1 MADAQPT
8 ASISDDDASPQGE
21 AEQREIYANFQ
32 FEIYA
37 QGALSGQTPELPIT
51 AAALE
56 ARARE
61 QLSDEAFGYVAGGAG
76 SERTMSANLRAFERW
91 EIVPRMLRDVSERD
105 LSVSVLGTAMPAP
118 VLLAPIGVQSI
129 VHPEAEL
136 AVARAAAAR
145 GLTSILSTAA
155 SNTIEDVAAAVEDV
169 AVSSSKVAATESAQ
183 PAGRWYQ
190 LYWPR
195 DRDLAASFVARA
207 VGAGY
212 EAIVVTLD
220 TWLLGWRPRDL
231 KNGYLPFLKGEGVAN
246 YFSDPVF
253 RAALERPPEEDPAP
267 AIGHW
272 AYQFANPRVTWE
284 DLAWLREQTSLPIV
298 LKGILHAEDARR
310 AVQAGVDGVIVSNHG
325 GRQVDGSIGALD
337 ALPGVREAVGGQL
350 AVLFDSGIRT
360 GADVFKALALG
371 ADAVCLGRPYA
382 WGLALGGQAGVEH
395 VLRCLLAELDL
406 TLALSGYTEIAQ
418 LDRTSLQRSG

>member
-1 MADAQPT
+1 MAELDSAQQQQPVF
-8 ASISDDDASPQGE
+8 
-21 AEQREIYANFQ
+21 ANFQ

-37 QGALSGQTPELPIT
+37 QGLAGETPKLPVNAAELQ
-51 AAALE
+51 E
-56 ARARE
+56 RARE
-61 QLSDEAFGYVAGGAG
+61 HLSAAAYGYVAGGAG
-76 SERTMSANLRAFERW
+76 SELTMAANLRAFESW

-105 LSVSVLGTAMPAP
+105 LSTSVLGTRMPAP

-129 VHPEAEL
+129 VHPEGEL
-136 AVARAAAAR
+136 AVGRAAAAH
-145 GLTSILSTAA
+145 GLPAILSTAA
-155 SNTIEDVAAAVEDV
+155 SHTLEQVAETMGQA
-169 AVSSSKVAATESAQ
+169 S
-183 PAGRWYQ
+183 RWYQ

-207 VGAGY
+207 ADAGY

-231 KNGYLPFLKGEGVAN
+231 DNAYLPFLKGEGVAN

-253 RAALERPPEEDPAP
+253 RAALERTPEEDPGP

-272 AYQFANPRVTWE
+272 AYQFANPRVTWD
-284 DLAWLREQTSLPIV
+284 DLAWLRGQTSLPIV
-298 LKGILHAEDARR
+298 LKGVLHPEDARR
-310 AVQAGVDGVIVSNHG
+310 ALDAGVEGVIVSNHG
-325 GRQVDGSIGALD
+325 GRQVDGSIAALE
-337 ALPGVREAVGGQL
+337 ALPGVHEAGGGEL
-350 AVLFDSGIRT
+350 AILFDSGIRT

-371 ADAVCLGRPYA
+371 ADAVCLGRPYV
-382 WGLALGGQAGVEH
+382 WGLGLDGQAGVEH

-418 LDRTSLQRSG
+418 VDASALRRAR